1 MTIKISFMNYM
12 KRARVMLR
20 VGFQKFEVVFFLAN
34 FEFFKGPQATKQDR
48 CEAKNF

>member
-20 VGFQKFEVVFFLAN
+20 VVFEKFEVFLLAN

-48 CEAKNF
+48 YEAKNF